1 MDAWINPSTRDYERT
16 TAPVGDL
23 VRDPGHGLANAG
35 YLRLMTPLGSWFGDP
50 TLGSRLHELQREKD
64 LARVERLARQ
74 YARDALQPILADG
87 RASSI
92 GIETERVKD
101 ATGAGRLLLAIAIV
115 DAVGE
120 RTTFRVP
127 VRVV

>member
-1 MDAWINPSTRDYERT
+1 MDAWINPVTRDYERT
-16 TAPVGDL
+16 IAPVGDL
-23 VRDPGHGLANAG
+23 VRDPGAGLANAA
-35 YLRLMTPLGSWFGDP
+35 YLRLMTPLGSWFGDV

-74 YARDALQPILADG
+74 YARDALAPILADG

-92 GIETERVKD
+92 DIQTVREKD
-101 ATGAGRLLLAIAIV
+101 ATAAGRLLLAITIV